1 MSCPF
6 CLENYTAT
14 LRAKVS
20 CPYCPSAT
28 CKPCT
33 QRYLLSSYDDPHCH
47 SCRRGWSREFID
59 MNLTKAF
66 RNGDLRK
73 HRAKILMEREKA
85 LLPSH
90 QIFVEATKEMQAV
103 SDLRINMGKKWS
115 ENNIAKN
122 TLLTSR
128 LVAARLRRAAVA
140 AGNAEE
146 VARLTDTLV
155 KNAAEYGSLQ
165 SVSVMF
171 EIDSQDLTLRND
183 QAYAILQ
190 GRAKEA
196 AREFIQRCPG
206 EDCRGYL
213 STSYKCGTCA
223 KYTCNECLVV
233 KGESRDSPHTCDEDA
248 KASASLI
255 RRETK
260 PCPKCGVRIYKID
273 GCDQMFCTQETCHTA
288 FSWNTGHV
296 VTGIIHNPHYYDWLR
311 SQNGGVVP
319 REAGDIPCGGLPA
332 YGMFF
337 RVIHNSIPPIHRPDQ
352 ALIYEIHRCFSDI
365 IHAHLPDY
373 PARRPA
379 NMNRDTNIRYLMN
392 QISVEVWQKSLEAL
406 ETKFERKKEIGQ
418 ILSTFAQVGSE
429 YMRSLENAGT
439 ANVANLWFTT
449 VKQQLEELRLYTN
462 KSLVDLGKR
471 MICAIPQINSK
482 WAYIHPRKEGI
493 VEVVA
498 APAPAA
504 APVI

>member
-1 MSCPF
+1 
-6 CLENYTAT
+6 
-14 LRAKVS
+14 
-20 CPYCPSAT
+20 
-28 CKPCT
+28 
-33 QRYLLSSYDDPHCH
+33 
-47 SCRRGWSREFID
+47 
-59 MNLTKAF
+59 
-66 RNGDLRK
+66 
-73 HRAKILMEREKA
+73 MEREKA

-498 APAPAA
+498 APAPAV